1 MRLRRVTGRQT
12 HFTRDVSGEVT
23 VGGEFETAGV
33 LGGVVHNVNVPR
45 LQTENSSVT
54 RQEQRRLSGE
64 GARWAYLVDPQ
75 FPHDDVVHRRR
86 HFAPHVVISAGV
98 ELQVDVSCGAE
109 KIGLNRLSSH
119 RTALGKKVLPNGMT
133 EIYFPR
139 NLLSMVM
146 CCQRVQP
153 RCEITWWAAAG
164 G

>member
-1 MRLRRVTGRQT
+1 MSLVVLFTMSMSPDCRQKMVQSLDKN
-12 HFTRDVSGEVT
+12 RD
-23 VGGEFETAGV
+23 
-33 LGGVVHNVNVPR
+33 
-45 LQTENSSVT
+45 
-54 RQEQRRLSGE
+54 RLSRE

-86 HFAPHVVISAGV
+86 HFTPHVVISAGV